1 MTALL
6 AVDSIECRF
15 GPRTIIEDFSFTVS
29 EGEINTLLGPSGCG
43 KTTLLQAIAGFN
55 PVTQGTIRLHDQ
67 TIAQPDDA
75 LPPEK
80 RGIGMVFQDYA
91 LFPHLTVHDNIGF
104 GLKHLDRAERE
115 ARIREVLDLVQ
126 MTELT
131 DRYPHQLSGGQQ
143 QRVALA
149 RALAPKPRLL
159 LMDEPFSNLDTEL
172 RRALAT
178 EVRDILKRAGI
189 TAIMV
194 THDRDEAF
202 AISDHIGVLDNGRL
216 LQWDR
221 PEVIY
226 HQPATPIVASFVG
239 DGTFI
244 EARVREDGWIESEL
258 GLLPNP
264 DERWPVDASLDVFV
278 RPDEVLVEA
287 TGVEARVLSRAFMG
301 TQTRYAVELPSGRR
315 LDAVFRALHRHQ
327 AGDYLPLT
335 LHTDHLVAFPAKR
348 NYNPADW
355 TVESFDTRE
364 AVNL

>member
-1 MTALL
+1 MTPLL

-15 GPRTIIEDFSFTVS
+15 GSRTIIEDFSFTVS
-29 EGEINTLLGPSGCG
+29 EGEINALLGPSGCG

-55 PVTQGTIRLHDQ
+55 PVASGQIRLHGR
-67 TIAQPDDA
+67 TIAQPEDA

-91 LFPHLTVHDNIGF
+91 LFPHLTVRGNLGF
-104 GLKHLDRAERE
+104 GLKDLGRAERE
-115 ARIREVLDLVQ
+115 ARIREALDLVQ
-126 MTELT
+126 MADLA

-172 RRALAT
+172 RRTLAT
-178 EVRDILKRAGI
+178 EVRDILKRAGM
-189 TAIMV
+189 TALMV

-202 AISDHIGVLDNGRL
+202 AISDHIGVLDNGHL

-226 HQPATPIVASFVG
+226 HRPATPAVASFVG

-264 DERWPVDASLDVFV
+264 DDHWPVDACLDVFV
-278 RPDEVLVEA
+278 RPDELVVDA
-287 TGVEARVLSRAFMG
+287 GGVEARVVSRAFMG
-301 TQTRYAVELPSGRR
+301 TQTRYTVELPGGRR
-315 LDAVFRALHRHQ
+315 LDAVFRALHRHK
-327 AGDYLPLT
+327 AGDVLSLA
-335 LHTDHLVAFPAKR
+335 LHTDHLVAFPAR
-348 NYNPADW
+348 RDYSPSDW
-355 TVESFDTRE
+355 TTEPLDTAE